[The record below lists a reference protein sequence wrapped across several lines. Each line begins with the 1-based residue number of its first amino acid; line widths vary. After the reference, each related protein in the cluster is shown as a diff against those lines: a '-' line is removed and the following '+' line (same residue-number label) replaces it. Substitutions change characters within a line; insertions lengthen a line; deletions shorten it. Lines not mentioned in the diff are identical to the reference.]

1 MQEDNDK
8 LFVQRLV
15 SNLSNVKIQNPFKPI
30 RRSMFVTSDSININ
44 AIENVYGYL
53 YKDRDITTSQ

>member
-15 SNLSNVKIQNPFKPI
+15 SKLSIVRIQNP
-30 RRSMFVTSDSININ
+30 FVTSDSLNRN
-44 AIENVYGYL
+44 AIENLYGYL
-53 YKDRDITTSQ
+53 

>member
-15 SNLSNVKIQNPFKPI
+15 SKLSIVKIQNPFV
-30 RRSMFVTSDSININ
+30 RSDSLNRN
-44 AIENVYGYL
+44 AIENLYGYL
-53 YKDRDITTSQ
+53 